1 MSEKLDLEIKEK
13 GPKRKRIRKTLGS
26 YCAAINC
33 HNARR
38 NSKLSMFRFPE
49 DAERCKNGY
58 KTVEGRIL
66 DTFL

>member
-1 MSEKLDLEIKEK
+1 MKQEYSVVMVKCQHIKKLDLNMSEKLDLEIKEK

-38 NSKLSMFRFPE
+38 NSK
-49 DAERCKNGY
+49 
-58 KTVEGRIL
+58 
-66 DTFL
+66 